1 VTHIAHTGGVLT
13 NQRRLANRFDLSTV
27 GSATNVLVVTIS
39 EHICICD
46 LSCRLTTGA
55 SHCPWVWNC
64 VGAGNHRQFVLFITM
79 LVFGILFF
87 DYLSFNCK

>member
-1 VTHIAHTGGVLT
+1 
-13 NQRRLANRFDLSTV
+13 
-27 GSATNVLVVTIS
+27 VLVVTIS
-39 EHICICD
+39 EYICIYD
-46 LSCRLTTGA
+46 QSCKLTIGT

-87 DYLSFNCK
+87 DYLSFNCKGVAYVPRSILILR